1 VIGRVKMPAAH
12 DTDTAGARPER
23 PSFQL
28 SHCEIYVIVAVCR
41 DQQKVSGALTR
52 FEPFGA
58 WE

>member
-1 VIGRVKMPAAH
+1 VIGGVKMPAAQ
-12 DTDTAGARPER
+12 DTDTAGAQPER

-28 SHCEIYVIVAVCR
+28 SYCKIYVISAVCR